1 MNIKII
7 NVSKHYQN
15 HKALDEV
22 SLNIPSGSIY
32 GLIGP
37 NGAGK
42 TSLIRI
48 LTQITKQDSGE
59 ILMNNEPLNMSHIKR
74 IGYLP
79 EERGLYKKMTVGEQ
93 LLFFAQLKGLSINK
107 AKKELKYWSDK
118 LDILK
123 WLPKKTEELSKG
135 MQQKVQFIATIINK
149 PDLLILDEPFSGFDP
164 INAQAIIEE
173 IKYLNQQ
180 GTTIIFSTHRM
191 ESIELLCDYI
201 GMINKSKK
209 VLEGNITDI
218 KKQYK
223 QHVFKVQFNGSL
235 PNISELTVLNQTFLG
250 SLTQI
255 HVKPNTPISNNKILE
270 LFLKHPI
277 EIVSFEEQLPS
288 MEEIFINTVNHS
300 NNA

>member
-1 MNIKII
+1 
-7 NVSKHYQN
+7 
-15 HKALDEV
+15 
-22 SLNIPSGSIY
+22 
-32 GLIGP
+32 
-37 NGAGK
+37 
-42 TSLIRI
+42 
-48 LTQITKQDSGE
+48 
-59 ILMNNEPLNMSHIKR
+59 
-74 IGYLP
+74 
-79 EERGLYKKMTVGEQ
+79 MTVGEQ